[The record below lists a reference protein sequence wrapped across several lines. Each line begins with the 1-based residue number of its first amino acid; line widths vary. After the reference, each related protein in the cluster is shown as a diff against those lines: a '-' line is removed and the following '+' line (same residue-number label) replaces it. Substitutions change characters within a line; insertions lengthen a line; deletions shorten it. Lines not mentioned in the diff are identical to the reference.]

1 MAGVLVVTFVVA
13 LRWVPRGRV
22 QEADDEPAEV
32 AAAEM
37 PPTS

>member
-1 MAGVLVVTFVVA
+1 MAGVLVTFVVA

-22 QEADDEPAEV
+22 QEADDEQAEV

-37 PPTS
+37 TPTL